1 MHYKGIEDRIVLLI
15 SITQS
20 DSWEKCEYT
29 GDKDNGVNLKD
40 YIRGQRQG
48 KAANELERKAMYDPF
63 LQDAIDGYDSVEGG
77 HLSVIENLEKRLS
90 SPKKR
95 INKTMWIWAV
105 AAVMILLIGTPLL
118 LYKPYTKEE
127 ITGLSSDIIQQ
138 KKEITTPLLQK
149 DTVLAAYNFEPK
161 KEDDTTPKAKQTP
174 SSSLPAE
181 TYPEIIKPVA
191 EVFEVPENRVSAPDK
206 ELRLSTVQ
214 DDVAEKMLI
223 KEPQRNIVETLAGR
237 VAGIA
242 VSEREQD
249 KNIRIRGISPSIPQS
264 DKLFISGRI
273 VDETGEPLAGAIIQL
288 PNTLSGTVSDTAGN
302 FRLTVPKEAQG
313 TLLASYI
320 GMKETEIPLKEDA
333 GDITMKANEMALNET
348 VVIGYGVQKKRL
360 FARSASSVTAGEIF
374 GEEEF
379 RQYFIENY
387 DKGICEGQKIIIV
400 VEFFIDPIGRPA
412 NIDIKE
418 NSCPA
423 LDYEIKRLLLGSPP
437 WSKINRKISLQIE
450 LP

>member
-1 MHYKGIEDRIVLLI
+1 M
-15 SITQS
+15 
-20 DSWEKCEYT
+20 
-29 GDKDNGVNLKD
+29 NLKD

-48 KAANELERKAMYDPF
+48 KAANELERKAMDDPF

-105 AAVMILLIGTPLL
+105 AAVIILLIGTPLL

-127 ITGLSSDIIQQ
+127 ITVLSSDIIQQ

-149 DTVLAAYNFEPK
+149 DTVLVADHFEPK

-174 SSSLPAE
+174 SSSLSTE
-181 TYPEIIKPVA
+181 TYLEIIKPVA
-191 EVFEVPENRVSAPDK
+191 EVFEVPDNRVSVPDK
-206 ELRLSTVQ
+206 EFRLSTVQ

-223 KEPQRNIVETLAGR
+223 KEPQRNIVETLTGR

-273 VDETGEPLAGAIIQL
+273 VDETGEPLAGTIIQL

-320 GMKETEIPLKEDA
+320 GMKETEIPLKEDV
-333 GDITMKANEMALNET
+333 GDITMKADEMALNET
-348 VVIGYGVQKKRL
+348 IVIGYGVKKKRL
-360 FARSASSVTAGEIF
+360 FARSASSVTAEEIF
-374 GEEEF
+374 GEEDFEPVTK
-379 RQYFIENY
+379 QT
-387 DKGICEGQKIIIV
+387 
-400 VEFFIDPIGRPA
+400 A
-412 NIDIKE
+412 
-418 NSCPA
+418 PA
-423 LDYEIKRLLLGSPP
+423 LHV
-437 WSKINRKISLQIE
+437 QE
-450 LP
+450 LPPIFVPCLRHNSVG

>member
-1 MHYKGIEDRIVLLI
+1 
-15 SITQS
+15 
-20 DSWEKCEYT
+20 
-29 GDKDNGVNLKD
+29 VNLKD

-48 KAANELERKAMYDPF
+48 KEANQLERKAMDDPF
-63 LQDAIDGYDSVEGG
+63 LQDAIDGYDSVEGD
-77 HLSVIENLEKRLS
+77 HISTIEDLKKRLS

-95 INKTMWIWAV
+95 INKKMWIWA
-105 AAVMILLIGTPLL
+105 AAAAILLLIGTPLL

-127 ITGLSSDIIQQ
+127 ITVVSSDIIQQ
-138 KKEITTPLLQK
+138 KKEITTPSLQK
-149 DTVLAAYNFEPK
+149 DTVLVADHFEPK

-174 SSSLPAE
+174 SPPLPNK

-223 KEPQRNIVETLAGR
+223 KEPQRNIAETLTGR

-249 KNIRIRGISPSIPQS
+249 KNIRIRGISPSIPQP

-320 GMKETEIPLKEDA
+320 GMKDTEIPLKEDA
-333 GDITMKANEMALNET
+333 GDIMMKADEMALNET

-437 WSKINRKISLQIE
+437 WSKTDRRVSLQIE
-450 LP
+450 LH